1 MHHHHHHSSGREN
14 LYFQGMN
21 MEITNLKSY
30 KELVT
35 LSAEEKTKDLK
46 DYLNDKNRSES
57 LIKKFKNFYMDLS
70 RQRYSEK
77 TLNKLVEYAEEVEL
91 KKKVEKTF
99 MGEKVNMTEN
109 RSVLHTALRIPIEKI
124 NTHKI
129 IIDNKNVLED
139 VHGVLKKIEKYSD
152 DIRNGVIKTCKN
164 TKFKNVICIGIGGSY
179 LGTEFVY
186 EAMKYYYYNME
197 LNKNE
202 KDQVNNFNNNY
213 DQDNVFNV
221 RFLANVDPND
231 VNRAIQ
237 NLDQYDTLVII
248 ISKTFTTAETML
260 NARSIKKWL
269 SLKIKDDENLSKHM
283 VAVSTNLKL
292 TDEFGI
298 SRDNVFEFWDW
309 VGGRFSVTS
318 SVGILPLSIAFGYKN
333 MRNFLNGCHDM
344 DEHFLHADLKENIP
358 VLLALTSFYNSHF
371 FDYKNVAILPYFQNL
386 LKFSAHI
393 QQLSMESNGKSVDRN
408 NQPIHYNTCQVYFG
422 EPGTNGQHSF
432 YQLIHQGQVIPVEL
446 IGFKHSHFPIKFDK
460 EVVSNHDELMTN
472 FFAQAD
478 ALAIG
483 KTYEQVKEENEK
495 NKMSPELLTHKVFN
509 GNRPSTLLLF
519 DELNFYTCGL
529 LLSLYESRIVAEGFL
544 LNINSFDQWGVELG
558 KVLAKE
564 VRNYFNDTRNQKKSD
579 NTYNFNEST
588 KILLNY
594 YLSK

>member
-1 MHHHHHHSSGREN
+1 
-14 LYFQGMN
+14 

-99 MGEKVNMTEN
+99 MGGKVNMTEN

-564 VRNYFNDTRNQKKSD
+564 VRNYFNDTRNQKKSE

>member
-1 MHHHHHHSSGREN
+1 
-14 LYFQGMN
+14 MN

-30 KELVT
+30 KELVA

-70 RQRYSEK
+70 RQRYSEN
-77 TLNKLVEYAEEVEL
+77 TLNKLIEYAEEVEL

-99 MGEKVNMTEN
+99 MGEKINMTEN

-186 EAMKYYYYNME
+186 EAMKYYYYNKE

-202 KDQVNNFNNNY
+202 KDEVNNFNNNY

-344 DEHFLHADLKENIP
+344 DEHFLHTDLKENIP

-432 YQLIHQGQVIPVEL
+432 YQLIHQGQIIPVEL

-483 KTYEQVKEENEK
+483 KTYEQVKEENVK

-588 KILLNY
+588 KMLLNY

>member
-1 MHHHHHHSSGREN
+1 
-14 LYFQGMN
+14 MN

-35 LSAEEKTKDLK
+35 LSAEEKTKELK

-179 LGTEFVY
+179 LGTEFVF

>member
-1 MHHHHHHSSGREN
+1 
-14 LYFQGMN
+14 MN

-588 KILLNY
+588 KNFIKLLLVQIKKKKKINTN
-594 YLSK
+594 LK